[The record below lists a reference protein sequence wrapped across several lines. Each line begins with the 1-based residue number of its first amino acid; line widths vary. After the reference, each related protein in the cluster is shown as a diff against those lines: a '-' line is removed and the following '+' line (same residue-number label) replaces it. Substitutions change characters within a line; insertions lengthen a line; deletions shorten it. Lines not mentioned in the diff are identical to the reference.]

1 VSRSKRAAASVDGTL
16 NGPANKIGY
25 LSVCLSVARTYGG
38 VTDGHTSP
46 KLYSHFHPPRLL
58 YHSVSSQN
66 ASLPRQNCP
75 PPCCKSKL
83 LSRTE
88 RFLRFPRP
96 RILHSNLNFIN
107 HGNHAYAYLT
117 PRGRVSR
124 NDKGQ
129 MLIEKVRSWCD
140 QPLDR
145 GRLKNRTE
153 QNIRSHAVMLL
164 EEVSLLNRLQA
175 VLKVKICEFNDCI
188 IVTKSV
194 DVEATGCEQ
203 LAQSRASNSRPLH
216 HTSHTLPLHHQP
228 PTGAVLC

>member
-1 VSRSKRAAASVDGTL
+1 MTRSKCAAASVDGTL

-25 LSVCLSVARTYGG
+25 LSVCLSVARTYAG

-66 ASLPRQNCP
+66 ASLPKLP
-75 PPCCKSKL
+75 PPCCKSKR

-88 RFLRFPRP
+88 RFLRFPGP

-145 GRLKNRTE
+145 GRPKNRTE
-153 QNIRSHAVMLL
+153 HTHSRRH
-164 EEVSLLNRLQA
+164 
-175 VLKVKICEFNDCI
+175 
-188 IVTKSV
+188 
-194 DVEATGCEQ
+194 ATGGSVIAKQ
-203 LAQSRASNSRPLH
+203 
-216 HTSHTLPLHHQP
+216 T
-228 PTGAVLC
+228 TGCFKGKDMRV